1 MARTALRVWRLLL
14 MLLIFSEQVPAAGRP
29 PLHVIISVDTE
40 TSAGCGPPRCVPVP
54 IEDGILGVHD
64 GRYYGIDDVLANFH
78 AALGIGQC
86 RPARRDQNT
95 QTS

>member
-1 MARTALRVWRLLL
+1 MARTALRVWR
-14 MLLIFSEQVPAAGRP
+14 P
-29 PLHVIISVDTE
+29 PLHGIISVDTE

-54 IEDGILGVHD
+54 VEDGILGVHD

-78 AALGIGQC
+78 AALGIVQGQ
-86 RPARRDQNT
+86 PARRAQNT